1 MANIQKL
8 TYPYFTDGTTQ
19 LNAANLNPIIA
30 KLNEVIDKV
39 NGGVTPTQTVAT
51 PTISISGTTATI
63 SCTTSGA
70 TIRYAIN
77 GTPTESSGTIIASG
91 GTVDLSSYSSGTIIR
106 AIAYKSGMTTSQV
119 AETTYTPSVSPEA
132 QAALAKFSNLSSAQQ
147 TKVKN
152 LIDTLVSAG
161 IYSKIHYLSLP
172 LVAGTVPE
180 ALQNILSTETPPT
193 IEFGTI
199 NGGLKFSSKG
209 SVDLTSTI
217 NGTMD
222 YEAITLAFAGIMD
235 TNTPGNTSR
244 AIVCNQASG
253 QSTATRIF
261 YMVTNEKCYFKG
273 FDGEKKID
281 LESNNN
287 VVVIASHDKT
297 NSVEKYCYDS
307 TGEIT
312 SAADTQTA
320 TNDGLVLSSSTD
332 QSANSY
338 NSYFSG
344 TYKFV
349 MLADTL
355 TDAQIT
361 ALNTAIRTFIA

>member
-1 MANIQKL
+1 MANI
-8 TYPYFTDGTTQ
+8 D
-19 LNAANLNPIIA
+19 
-30 KLNEVIDKV
+30 KLNYSFADGQTTIHDYHLNDFVDRINRLIDAV
-39 NGGVTPTQTVAT
+39 GGSTPTQVAR
-51 PTISISGTTATI
+51 PTITITGSTATI
-63 SCTTSGA
+63 SCSTSGA
-70 TIRYAIN
+70 TIRYTTN
-77 GTPTESSGTIIASG
+77 GNNPTTTSGTIIASG
-91 GTVDLSSYSSGTIIR
+91 GTVTLQSACTVK
-106 AIAYKSGMTTSQV
+106 AIAYKDGMTTSEV
-119 AETTYTPSVSPEA
+119 ASQPYSPSVSPEA

-147 TKVKN
+147 TKVKD
-152 LIDTLVSAG
+152 LVDALVSNG

-180 ALQNILSTETPPT
+180 ALQNILSAETPPT

-199 NGGLKFSSKG
+199 SNGLKFSSKG
-209 SVDLTSTI
+209 LVDLTSTI

-244 AIVCNQASG
+244 AIVCNHTSG

-261 YMVTNEKCYFKG
+261 HMVTNEKCYFKG

-281 LESNNN
+281 FESNNG

-297 NSVEKYCYDS
+297 NSIEKYCYNS

-312 SAADTQTA
+312 SSADTQTA

-332 QSANSY
+332 QSSSSY
-338 NSYFSG
+338 SSYFSG